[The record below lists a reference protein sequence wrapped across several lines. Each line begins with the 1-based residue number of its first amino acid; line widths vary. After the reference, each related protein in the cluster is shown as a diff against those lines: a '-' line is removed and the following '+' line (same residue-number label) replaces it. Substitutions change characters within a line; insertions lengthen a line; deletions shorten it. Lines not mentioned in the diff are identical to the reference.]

1 MKLALIGGGSVRTF
15 YFVESLLKFCERL
28 QITELSVMDNDP
40 VKLEIFG
47 GFAVYLAQHSDAKI
61 GRAHV

>member
-28 QITELSVMDNDP
+28 QITELSIMDNDP

-47 GFAVYLAQHSDAKI
+47 GFAVHMA
-61 GRAHV
+61 